1 MARRKSNPAAVIPT
15 TFVGTFY
22 DTNAGV
28 YISTRKDGSITV
40 GRMNVRGVNVALGAV
55 DLSAD
60 SLTDAEA

>member
-1 MARRKSNPAAVIPT
+1 MARRRQPSVTVPT

-40 GRMNVRGVNVALGAV
+40 GRMNVRGVNVQVGAV
-55 DLSAD
+55 DLTAD